1 MLNCIG
7 GKSCTTIHATIY
19 CTGEGVKASYE
30 MLVVHPQQH
39 TNELAAS
46 GVLLRAGTPECRNA
60 GMPEIENRNTK
71 P

>member
-1 MLNCIG
+1 MVAKVVLQFMQLY
-7 GKSCTTIHATIY
+7 TVH
-19 CTGEGVKASYE
+19 TGEGVKASYE